1 MGQVSCL
8 VVEGDAGEALGNL
21 RNKSL
26 FTDRAMHGETR
37 PSPFTAF
44 VPFIKLSRSIYIL
57 DLSVKTYAHKRK
69 IIRILMHR
77 EREAFLFFFL
87 QFSATCDRCDLH
99 NASKSSH
106 ECERGGRRRR
116 EILDS

>member
-44 VPFIKLSRSIYIL
+44 VPFIKLSRSIYIF

-77 EREAFLFFFL
+77 EREAFLFFFSPVL
-87 QFSATCDRCDLH
+87 RNMRSMQLA
-99 NASKSSH
+99 
-106 ECERGGRRRR
+106 
-116 EILDS
+116 